1 MKHLFDHRRE
11 IDAALDGRRLLLMLD
26 FDGTLAPIASTP
38 AEAAIPAETRSE
50 LVRLSK
56 IASCTVAVVSGRALG
71 DVRDKVGIEGITYVG
86 NHGLEVARPNEEP
99 RLLAP
104 PPAAAS
110 MERLRE
116 RLAAALAPFEGV
128 LIEDKGV
135 SIAVHHRLVGDED
148 RTRVKET
155 VYETVRASAGEGE
168 IEIGA
173 GAMVLELR
181 PPLGRDKGTIVSA
194 ILDGEAKRG
203 CAASS
208 FAMYLGDDVT
218 DEDAFKALRGRGW
231 PVLVGRPRISY
242 AEYYLRDPREVGELL
257 AMLAGRFP
265 EAG

>member
-1 MKHLFDHRRE
+1 MKYLFDHRLE
-11 IDAALDGRRLLLMLD
+11 IEAALGRRLLLLMLD
-26 FDGTLAPIASTP
+26 FDGTLAPIAPTP
-38 AEAAIPAETRSE
+38 AEAAIPAETRRE
-50 LVRLSK
+50 LVRLSR
-56 IASCTVAVVSGRALG
+56 IASCTVAVVSGRTLA
-71 DVRDKVGIEGITYVG
+71 DVRDKVGIDGITYVG

-99 RLLAP
+99 RLLATP
-104 PPAAAS
+104 QAGVA
-110 MERLRE
+110 MERLRQ

-135 SIAVHHRLVGDED
+135 SIAVHFRLVGDED

-155 VYETVRASAGEGE
+155 VCETVRASAGEGE
-168 IEIGA
+168 IDIGV

-194 ILDGEAKRG
+194 MLDEEARRG
-203 CAASS
+203 CAAAP

-242 AEYYLRDPREVGELL
+242 AEYYLNDPVEVRELL

-265 EAG
+265 EAE